1 MATKPMDHEELAR
14 RLEARLD
21 KIEEKL
27 DKHILLATENE
38 VDLRW
43 VKGSIKLALSA
54 IITLTIGLATTIFN
68 TFFSK

>member
-1 MATKPMDHEELAR
+1 MKQPMDHEELAR
-14 RLEARLD
+14 RIEARLD

-27 DKHILLATENE
+27 DKHIQLTTENE

-54 IITLTIGLATTIFN
+54 IIGIIGSMAAIVFEFIL
-68 TFFSK
+68 KK